1 MRILVVEDDPALRLG
16 IRRMLQS
23 EGWQVDVVTDGEL
36 ALTAVATADYDAAVL
51 DLGLP
56 RRDGMQVLRAW
67 REQRRDLA
75 VLILTARDE
84 LGQRV
89 QGLNDGADDFLAKP
103 FESPELVARLR
114 AITRRRSKGLATNLL
129 RIGAFSFDTES
140 RELRCG
146 DERLPLSPRE
156 AALVELLM
164 ASPGKAVPKSR
175 IVSAMSTWETDFSA
189 NAVEIYILKLRRK
202 LAGSGVAIVTVRG
215 VGYAMEAEPEQGAG
229 AGAAMKRALPW
240 TLRRATSLRRKL
252 VGPLLWTWVA
262 SAVLASLAAF
272 WLTGRSTQL
281 VMDRALRDDAVA
293 LASQIRWDAAGPRLA
308 IDSHTAASMVY
319 DSFAPTRYTLRTD
332 EGIVLA
338 GNAELSLP
346 EHLDP
351 DTGPGTGSGPGDAL
365 FFDHSTHWGRLRQ
378 VALHVQRPGS
388 SGVWVIVGES
398 VLKRQILSKELAWA
412 IFLPAIALGFLIV
425 PLLLTGVRRGLEPA
439 QAVSQAMA
447 RRGIDDLSP
456 CRWTRCPTNSGAWSS
471 TPTTCCA
478 GWPRPCI
485 PSGASSPMPR
495 TSCARPSPASACWW
509 RTCAACIRPTRSSR
523 PTARCCSSSIRPPT
537 VPRAWCA
544 SCCRWPTA
552 KAPAARSPN
561 PWRWRRWCGAW
572 WSATGR
578 RPRLRASPSTS
589 ATACRTRPARAP
601 RPWRCRSCWKRRWPM
616 CWTTPSATAAPA
628 AAGPAA
634 RALPARRRLVRAG
647 G

>member
-1 MRILVVEDDPALRLG
+1 
-16 IRRMLQS
+16 
-23 EGWQVDVVTDGEL
+23 
-36 ALTAVATADYDAAVL
+36 
-51 DLGLP
+51 
-56 RRDGMQVLRAW
+56 
-67 REQRRDLA
+67 
-75 VLILTARDE
+75 
-84 LGQRV
+84 
-89 QGLNDGADDFLAKP
+89 
-103 FESPELVARLR
+103 
-114 AITRRRSKGLATNLL
+114 
-129 RIGAFSFDTES
+129 
-140 RELRCG
+140 
-146 DERLPLSPRE
+146 
-156 AALVELLM
+156 
-164 ASPGKAVPKSR
+164 
-175 IVSAMSTWETDFSA
+175 
-189 NAVEIYILKLRRK
+189 
-202 LAGSGVAIVTVRG
+202 
-215 VGYAMEAEPEQGAG
+215 
-229 AGAAMKRALPW
+229 MKRALPW

-351 DTGPGTGSGPGDAL
+351 DTGPGAGSGTGDAL

-456 CRWTRCPTNSGAWSS
+456 LPLDEVPDELRSMVQHTNDLLRRLAEAVHSERRFISDAAHQLRTPVAGIRLLVEDLRRVHQADPQQPPDGEVLFELHSAADRATRLVRQLLSLAHSEGAGGAE
-471 TPTTCCA
+471 PEPVALAPLVRRVVERHGQAAQAA
-478 GWPRPCI
+478 GKSIHFGDGLQDTACE
-485 PSGASSPMPR
+485 GAQALALPLLLEE
-495 TSCARPSPASACWW
+495 ALANVLDNA
-509 RTCAACIRPTRSSR
+509 IRY
-523 PTARCCSSSIRPPT
+523 
-537 VPRAWCA
+537 
-544 SCCRWPTA
+544 
-552 KAPAARSPN
+552 
-561 PWRWRRWCGAW
+561 G
-572 WSATGR
+572 G
-578 RPRLRASPSTS
+578 PRLRLDLLPEPSLPS
-589 ATACRTRPARAP
+589 GGWCVQVDDDGPALPPEQRANMLAP
-601 RPWRCRSCWKRRWPM
+601 FWRGD
-616 CWTTPSATAAPA
+616 A
-628 AAGPAA
+628 AASEGSGLGLPIARKALRQMGGDIPVPEAPPEGGTRVRLLLRAA
-634 RALPARRRLVRAG
+634 
-647 G
+647 